1 MQNYSNLLIG
11 LRVQTQIPLDVKQY
25 IQNES
30 TLSNLGIDNNLA
42 FTYIK
47 GLIIYCIE
55 EGTRWEW
62 KPSLGSG
69 GLLTSDYVYPPGV
82 TTFGIDYSNQAYNFY
97 EVVNSSQVNS
107 DWNAVSGVEEILN
120 KPTIIVPPLEAL
132 DEGQGTGFRIRG
144 RNNTFYG
151 PIGDDAVD
159 FSYSSGVSS
168 TNGSIGTNSFSS
180 GIDIKTPGY
189 LANSFGYLIDNRG
202 SGSFNGGYNLYNTG
216 YTNSIF
222 GTGHVVNSMNTT
234 VIGQAANIITEQ
246 ITDYNSTNKPMLV
259 VGNGTIT
266 NNDESYNVLTRS
278 DAFKVMFNGSVLA
291 PSLTTGLITSDVT
304 GKILITKEY
313 LTSVAPNG
321 SETKINPG
329 TNVTITGVGTILS
342 PYVINST
349 ASGESTTYFDDGIN
363 TTVTGFGTLEDPY
376 IINSIDTNTT
386 YLPGIG
392 LTLVGTT
399 FNIDNLQK
407 VITYPTDFTG
417 TDYTLVNGD
426 NNYEIIIDNGATNVT
441 ITIPSGLTSKLGVG
455 FTQKGTG
462 DITFVQSSTTIQNP
476 IGLKIKGQFYQTFLS
491 QELSTN
497 NYFLGGNTKA

>member
-1 MQNYSNLLIG
+1 MNYNNIQLG
-11 LRVQTQIPLDVKQY
+11 LKIPTQIPLDVKQY
-25 IQNES
+25 IQNE
-30 TLSNLGIDNNLA
+30 TELSNLGVEDNLA

-69 GLLTSDYVYPPGV
+69 GLLTSDYVYPSGV
-82 TTFGIDYSNQAYNFY
+82 ITFGIDYSNQAYNFY

-107 DWNAVSGVEEILN
+107 DWNATSGVEEILN

-132 DEGQGTGFRIRG
+132 DEGQGTGFRIRS

-159 FSYSSGVSS
+159 FSYSSEVSS

-180 GIDIKTPGY
+180 GIDVKTPGY

-222 GTGHVVNSMNTT
+222 GTGHIVNSMNTT

-266 NNDESYNVLTRS
+266 NNDESYSVITRS

-291 PSLTTGLITSDVT
+291 PSLTTSLITSDIT
-304 GKILITKEY
+304 GKILITKDY

-321 SETKINPG
+321 SETKINAG
-329 TNVTITGVGTILS
+329 TNVTVSGIGTIAS

-349 ASGESTTYFDDGIN
+349 ASGTSIIYFDNGSN
-363 TTVTGFGTLEDPY
+363 TIVTGSGGIEDPFIVE
-376 IINSIDTNTT
+376 II
-386 YLPGIG
+386 P
-392 LTLVGTT
+392 
-399 FNIDNLQK
+399 LQK
-407 VITYPTDFTG
+407 VITYPADFTG
-417 TDYTLVNGD
+417 INYTLTNLD
-426 NNYEIIIDNGATNVT
+426 NNYEIIIDNSSTAVT
-441 ITIPSGLTSKLGVG
+441 ITVPSGLTSKFGVG
-455 FTQKGTG
+455 FTQKGSA
-462 DITFVQSSTTIQNP
+462 DVTFVTSGTTINNP
-476 IGLKIKGQFYQTFLS
+476 IGLKIKDQYYQTYLS
-491 QELSTN
+491 QELSSN
-497 NYFLGGNTKA
+497 IYYLGGNTKV